1 MTITQTGWIAIAA
14 IVGLTLIG
22 LTALTINSD
31 GVFTLTG
38 SKDTGTLIIE
48 GKRALPTSEKTIDD
62 CFSK

>member
-31 GVFTLTG
+31 GALTLTG
-38 SKDTGTLIIE
+38 SKDKGSLIIE
-48 GKRALPTSEKTIDD
+48 GKRVLPTLEKTIDD